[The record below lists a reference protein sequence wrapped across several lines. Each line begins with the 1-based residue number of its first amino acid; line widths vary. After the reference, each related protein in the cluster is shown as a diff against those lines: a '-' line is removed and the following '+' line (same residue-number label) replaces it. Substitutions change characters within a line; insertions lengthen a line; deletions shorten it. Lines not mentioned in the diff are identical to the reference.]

1 MFKALPCRLQ
11 QHHRLSR
18 PRRQWL
24 WPWVLRW
31 AQAPWEADAYL
42 SLPWTNAR
50 PSRICRAFP
59 PLPLPYVS
67 AACITHYM
75 HNPSAAAALIVHR
88 RSGLAPGAL
97 LAGSTVEWGRLGVDQ
112 KLEFSTTKL
121 DNGVRINY
129 FLTPAQAR
137 ERGLAGV
144 QQDGGFE
151 LTVDGNAIVGRADP
165 GRIDRKASEEV
176 IWQRLLLQITKG
188 IAMERAG
195 ARPDIGT
202 VRGVY
207 PCSMEKEIA
216 YMALR
221 RASDSLWKRY

>member
-1 MFKALPCRLQ
+1 M
-11 QHHRLSR
+11 
-18 PRRQWL
+18 
-24 WPWVLRW
+24 
-31 AQAPWEADAYL
+31 
-42 SLPWTNAR
+42 
-50 PSRICRAFP
+50 
-59 PLPLPYVS
+59 
-67 AACITHYM
+67 
-75 HNPSAAAALIVHR
+75 
-88 RSGLAPGAL
+88 
-97 LAGSTVEWGRLGVDQ
+97 
-112 KLEFSTTKL
+112 
-121 DNGVRINY
+121 RINY

-144 QQDGGFE
+144 QQGGGFE